1 MFLKS
6 WNRNKK
12 KKNSFPFISSRTL
25 PNGSIVIKTDMFC
38 ETTGFMDFLI
48 GQFEPDP
55 SMDYLLE
62 VNTKLNQMAFPE
74 EDGCSAIVV
83 QSGSWEVYLTQD
95 SNFELEV

>member
-1 MFLKS
+1 MFLIG

-55 SMDYLLE
+55 SMEYLRE
-62 VNTKLNQMAFPE
+62 VNTKLNQMAFPKE
-74 EDGCSAIVV
+74 GGCSAIVV

-95 SNFELEV
+95 SNFEHEV